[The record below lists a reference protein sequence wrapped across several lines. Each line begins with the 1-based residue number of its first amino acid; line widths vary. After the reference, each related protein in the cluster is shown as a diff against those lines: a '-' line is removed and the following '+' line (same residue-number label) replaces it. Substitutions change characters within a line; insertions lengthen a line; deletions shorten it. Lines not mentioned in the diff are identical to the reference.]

1 MRSRT
6 GGRNPLTLAV
16 LAAIWIATLAN
27 WPLWR
32 ALAALPEMGSARGA
46 LFIGGFCVM
55 VAALTT
61 ALLAIAAWRW
71 TIKPVIALFLISAAL
86 GAHFMG
92 SYGAIIDSTMMT
104 NVVQTDPREVR
115 DLLSWRLLAS
125 VTVLAGLPML
135 LLWRVRVSA
144 VGGWRQLGRNAI
156 VFVISFL
163 VLAALVFAL
172 FADLSATMRN
182 HKTIRYLIN
191 PVNSFYALGQLAFP
205 GKGVKKGPL
214 AAIGADAR
222 VALRPAGSKPPLLVF
237 VVGETGRADH
247 FSLNGYV
254 RPTNPELAQL
264 GVVSFTDVTSC
275 GTNTAASLPC
285 MFSHLGKQG
294 FESRDHDFENL
305 LDLAQRAGLAVL
317 WLDNQSGC
325 KGLCDRVPNADAS
338 SAAPGG
344 GTAPAALCS
353 DGECLDEALLA
364 NLDARIAALPADRRA
379 RGVLL
384 VLHQMGSHGPA
395 YYKRSP
401 ADRKPFEPEC
411 TTNVLQQCSPEAL
424 INAYDNSIA
433 YTDHMLAQT
442 VQWLKTQQVAYD
454 PAMLY
459 VSDHGE
465 SLGENNIYLHGLPY
479 AIAPREQKHVPM
491 IAWLPPQTE
500 AASRVTQACLAQRRA
515 APLTHDNLF
524 STVLGFMGVQAAE
537 YKPALDAF
545 APCRGG

>member
-1 MRSRT
+1 MKSRAS
-6 GGRNPLTLAV
+6 GWNPLTLAV
-16 LAAIWIATLAN
+16 LAATWIATLSN

-32 ALAALPEMGSARGA
+32 ALAALPEMGTARGA
-46 LFIGGFCVM
+46 IFIVGFCVM

-71 TIKPVIALFLISAAL
+71 TIKPVIAIFLISAAL

-115 DLLSWRLLAS
+115 DLLNWRLAAS
-125 VTVLAGLPML
+125 VLVLAVLPML
-135 LLWRVRVSA
+135 LLLRMRVSSP
-144 VGGWRQLGRNAI
+144 GGWRQLGRNTL
-156 VFVISFL
+156 VFFGGFG
-163 VLAALVFAL
+163 VLAVLVFAL

-182 HKTIRYLIN
+182 HKTLRYLIN
-191 PVNSFYALGQLAFP
+191 PVNSFYALGELAFP
-205 GKGVKKGPL
+205 GRDAIKGPL
-214 AAIGADAR
+214 VTIGADAR
-222 VALRPAGSKPPLLVF
+222 VAPRPAGAKPPLLAL

-247 FSLNGYV
+247 FSLNGYA
-254 RPTNPELAQL
+254 RLTNPELAKL
-264 GVVSFTDVTSC
+264 GVVSYTDVTSC
-275 GTNTAASLPC
+275 GTATAASLPC

-294 FESRDHDFENL
+294 FESRDRDFENL

-325 KGLCDRVPNADAS
+325 KGLCDRVPNANAGG
-338 SAAPGG
+338 AAPGG
-344 GTAPAALCS
+344 GTPPAALCS
-353 DGECLDEALLA
+353 AGECLDEALLA

-401 ADRKPFEPEC
+401 ADRKPFLPEC

-433 YTDHMLAQT
+433 YTDHVLAET
-442 VQWLKTQQVAYD
+442 VKWLETQEANYD
-454 PAMLY
+454 PALLY

-491 IAWLPPQTE
+491 IAWLPAQTE
-500 AASRVTQACLAQRRA
+500 AASRVTSACLSRQRDA
-515 APLTHDNLF
+515 KLSHDNLF
-524 STVLGFMGVQAAE
+524 STVLGLLRVQAAE

-545 APCRGG
+545 AACRSN